1 MKQKIF
7 AGLLAWTTTLAAAAR
22 AQTVPQLPLNEL
34 YPCEIVLHEL
44 IAELRWQR
52 AEAKGLLT
60 GSGTPRDPTR
70 PPGDDVAVQTW
81 DRAITLATRKMD
93 RCP

>member
-7 AGLLAWTTTLAAAAR
+7 AGLFACATTLATAAR
-22 AQTVPQLPLNEL
+22 AQSVQQLPLNEL

-52 AEAKGLLT
+52 AEPKGFL
-60 GSGTPRDPTR
+60 GGHGMANDATR
-70 PPGDDVAVQTW
+70 PPIDEAAVQTW
-81 DRAITLATRKMD
+81 DRAITLAIKKMD